1 MDDSTLRDRL
11 QALEARV
18 AQLEGLLGQRAAAAP
33 PRAAPPPSSP
43 PPPVETSHAAPP
55 PERIVAPSRLPPAG
69 SVFAKRAGPRR
80 PRAPKRDLERFVG
93 LAVLGRAGIA
103 AVLLAAAYFG
113 QLGWAHLGPAARA
126 SLVYVSGL
134 LMVGAGV
141 LLRARVDAKYT
152 ALLWGGGTALTY
164 VAGVLAHLRYEVFSS
179 GAAVASL
186 LGSAAL
192 GQFLAHRLRLEML
205 ATVALAGAYAAPVLV
220 GTPSPSP
227 TAFFALLLALHAWG
241 AWTEHRWH
249 WHHARGLAVVSTVV
263 LVIGWYLRSGTGPLW
278 SFVGHVEAVWLLLIA
293 PEVIAALRGA
303 LVSDLRAVLAGSG
316 GLFAHLALLLRFAE
330 HDERSLFPPFAA
342 CALLGAGALLVPRCA
357 ALGTWLAR
365 AGSVLLPLGTVV
377 AATRLT
383 FPMEGQPD
391 VHWWCLGGLVGVAVL
406 LAVVRRWTR
415 VAELGMTLAAL
426 LEVAI
431 GSLGVLGR
439 ERAVPMLAATLLLL
453 VVSRTTPARLAGLL
467 LGVIAAPMGLLP
479 MHSLVG
485 EGSSWMA
492 LTFALACGVATLA
505 LLVGSRVRDRVL
517 ATVAALVELV
527 VLVKWIEEALGANAM
542 NVASDTLP
550 LWNART
556 GALAA
561 IVALAVGGR
570 MVVPAA
576 DVASR
581 ALLGVTALAGTFCGG
596 LFELLDAAA
605 QWSPGARDVA
615 TSLYVLAFAG
625 VLLAAGFWRKLA
637 AVRWTALALFGI
649 AAVKVVT
656 WDMRDTDTPMRVLA
670 TGVLGGVLL
679 LAAWAYARRH
689 QRAGDQ
695 SAI

>member
-1 MDDSTLRDRL
+1 
-11 QALEARV
+11 
-18 AQLEGLLGQRAAAAP
+18 
-33 PRAAPPPSSP
+33 
-43 PPPVETSHAAPP
+43 
-55 PERIVAPSRLPPAG
+55 
-69 SVFAKRAGPRR
+69 
-80 PRAPKRDLERFVG
+80 
-93 LAVLGRAGIA
+93 
-103 AVLLAAAYFG
+103 
-113 QLGWAHLGPAARA
+113 
-126 SLVYVSGL
+126 
-134 LMVGAGV
+134 
-141 LLRARVDAKYT
+141 
-152 ALLWGGGTALTY
+152 
-164 VAGVLAHLRYEVFSS
+164 
-179 GAAVASL
+179 
-186 LGSAAL
+186 
-192 GQFLAHRLRLEML
+192 
-205 ATVALAGAYAAPVLV
+205 
-220 GTPSPSP
+220 
-227 TAFFALLLALHAWG
+227 
-241 AWTEHRWH
+241 
-249 WHHARGLAVVSTVV
+249 
-263 LVIGWYLRSGTGPLW
+263 LW

-303 LVSDLRAVLAGSG
+303 FVSDLRAVLAGSG

-439 ERAVPMLAATLLLL
+439 ERVVPMLAATLLLL

-542 NVASDTLP
+542 NV
-550 LWNART
+550 RE
-556 GALAA
+556 
-561 IVALAVGGR
+561 R
-570 MVVPAA
+570 H
-576 DVASR
+576 
-581 ALLGVTALAGTFCGG
+581 
-596 LFELLDAAA
+596 AAA
-605 QWSPGARDVA
+605 VERADRCARGDRRARGRRAHGGAGCGRRVARVARRDC
-615 TSLYVLAFAG
+615 
-625 VLLAAGFWRKLA
+625 
-637 AVRWTALALFGI
+637 
-649 AAVKVVT
+649 
-656 WDMRDTDTPMRVLA
+656 
-670 TGVLGGVLL
+670 
-679 LAAWAYARRH
+679 ARRH
-689 QRAGDQ
+689 VLRRPVRAARRRRAVEPWRARCRDEPLRARVCRRAARRRLLAQARRGALDGARAVRHRRGEGRHVGHARHGHPDARARDRRARRRVAARRVGLRAPPSASRRSIGDLTNAVSRSSSGQRTAR
-695 SAI
+695 SLPSTSVHAPE